1 MISTQVIDISLG
13 RPAANIPVVLDL
25 FVTGHGWREIGQ
37 GVTDSD
43 GIVETFGENGA
54 PSIYRL
60 AFDIAAYRPDPFFP
74 AINITFE
81 IGASDEDCHLSLH
94 LSPYGYSVSRG

>member
-1 MISTQVIDISLG
+1 MISIQVIDISLG
-13 RPAANIPVVLDL
+13 RPAVNIPVVLDL

-37 GVTDSD
+37 AVTDAD
-43 GIVETFGENGA
+43 GIVETFGESGA

-60 AFDIAAYRPDPFFP
+60 TFDIAAYRSDPFFP
-74 AINITFE
+74 SINVTFE
-81 IGASDEDCHLSLH
+81 ISPSDEDCHIALH